1 MPCEQVLWEDK
12 QPAAPGE
19 LLSPPLS
26 AYSTQLADNH
36 TKITD
41 SNRLILSHVLTSV
54 SLLRV
59 SCGLLVKC
67 VSSLVYELVSLH
79 LLCKGEIRC
88 RCCHLAA
95 SGALIGSDMPSIK
108 TEFY

>member
-19 LLSPPLS
+19 LLSPALS